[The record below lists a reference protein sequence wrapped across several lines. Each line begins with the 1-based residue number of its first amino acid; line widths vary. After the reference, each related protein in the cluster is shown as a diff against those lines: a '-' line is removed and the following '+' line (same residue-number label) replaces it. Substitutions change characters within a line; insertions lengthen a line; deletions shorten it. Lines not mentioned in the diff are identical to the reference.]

1 MNILVI
7 NAGSSSLKYQLI
19 RMEDESILCKGVCER
34 IGIDGKYSYKAM
46 NGYKVEKE
54 ADLFTHKDAFD
65 VILHEMVQG
74 EGHVID
80 SVNEIAAIG
89 HRVTHGGDKFSH
101 SVLVDEAT
109 IDAIANMRDISP
121 LHNPPQAATIRA
133 CRTVFGEALPMAAV
147 FDTAFH
153 ATMPPKAYTFA
164 IPYKYYEEHGVRRY
178 GFHGTSHRYVSGRMA
193 ELLGEMPHRLIT
205 CHLGNGSSL
214 AAIKDGKVVDTSMGF
229 TPLDGIIMGTRCG
242 SIDPSIVSYIANL
255 ENLHERGMNRLLNN
269 ESGLLGVSGVSSDFR
284 DVLEEA
290 ENGNERAQLAADML
304 EYQLVKLIGSYA
316 AGAGRGGC
324 HSVYR
329 RHRRKCHGPAGAGDA
344 RSGLPGRDRR
354 PGGQQQPRRGGSHLR
369 GGQQGG
375 GMGSAHQRGDHDRA
389 GYCGADKISAGRW
402 PVKATPPSG
411 RTAAPAKA
419 PQSRMALGDGG
430 VGRAGASKGA
440 VTAPAGASRPLW
452 RTAMG
457 GRRPPRRRCRRP
469 CGRGPVPAVVQWPRS
484 GAGSSSRKRRE
495 MHQMPASATRV

>member
-65 VILHEMVQG
+65 VILREMVQG

-80 SVNEIAAIG
+80 SVDEIAAIG

-284 DVLEEA
+284 DVLEAA
-290 ENGNERAQLAADML
+290 ENYAAALGGVDAILFTGGIGENAMGLREQVMHDLAYLGVTADLAANN
-304 EYQLVKLIGSYA
+304 S
-316 AGAGRGGC
+316 RGEEVRI
-324 HSVYR
+324 S
-329 RHRRKCHGPAGAGDA
+329 
-344 RSGLPGRDRR
+344 
-354 PGGQQQPRRGGSHLR
+354 
-369 GGQQGG
+369 
-375 GMGSAHQRGDHDRA
+375 
-389 GYCGADKISAGRW
+389 GADSKVEVWVVPTNEEIMIARD
-402 PVKATPPSG
+402 
-411 RTAAPAKA
+411 TAELIK
-419 PQSRMALGDGG
+419 
-430 VGRAGASKGA
+430 
-440 VTAPAGASRPLW
+440 
-452 RTAMG
+452 
-457 GRRPPRRRCRRP
+457 
-469 CGRGPVPAVVQWPRS
+469 
-484 GAGSSSRKRRE
+484 
-495 MHQMPASATRV
+495 

>member
-34 IGIDGKYSYKAM
+34 IGIDGKYSYKTM

-65 VILHEMVQG
+65 VILREMVQG

-80 SVNEIAAIG
+80 SVDEIAAIG

-242 SIDPSIVSYIANL
+242 SIDPAIMPFL
-255 ENLHERGMNRLLNN
+255 MDKTGMTAKEMDTYMNKK
-269 ESGLLGVSGVSSDFR
+269 SGMLGISGISSDFR
-284 DVLEEA
+284 DLGAAA
-290 ENGNERAQLAADML
+290 EKGDERAKLALDMFV
-304 EYQLVKLIGSYA
+304 YAVKKYIGSYA
-316 AGAGRGGC
+316 AA
-324 HSVYR
+324 
-329 RHRRKCHGPAGAGDA
+329 
-344 RSGLPGRDRR
+344 LN
-354 PGGQQQPRRGGSHLR
+354 
-369 GGQQGG
+369 
-375 GMGSAHQRGDHDRA
+375 
-389 GYCGADKISAGRW
+389 GADAI
-402 PVKATPPSG
+402 VF
-411 RTAAPAKA
+411 TA
-419 PQSRMALGDGG
+419 G
-430 VGRAGASKGA
+430 VGENDREVRRDILKDMEYMGIVADFDYNMTCPRGEEVCISKPESKVKIFVIPTDEEMTIA
-440 VTAPAGASRPLW
+440 RDTARLVT
-452 RTAMG
+452 
-457 GRRPPRRRCRRP
+457 
-469 CGRGPVPAVVQWPRS
+469 
-484 GAGSSSRKRRE
+484 K
-495 MHQMPASATRV
+495 

>member
-316 AGAGRGGC
+316 AALGGVDAILFTGGIGENAMGLREQVMDDGTGVCYRVPEFDLEVSAQDENPYKTMEYNQLALQLFQMGFFREDMADQALRCLELMEFKNKDQLTAAILQGKQQAAMAQTAEGAA
-324 HSVYR
+324 S
-329 RHRRKCHGPAGAGDA
+329 
-344 RSGLPGRDRR
+344 
-354 PGGQQQPRRGGSHLR
+354 
-369 GGQQGG
+369 GG
-375 GMGSAHQRGDHDRA
+375 GMA
-389 GYCGADKISAGRW
+389 
-402 PVKATPPSG
+402 VK
-411 RTAAPAKA
+411 
-419 PQSRMALGDGG
+419 Q
-430 VGRAGASKGA
+430 
-440 VTAPAGASRPLW
+440 
-452 RTAMG
+452 TAME
-457 GRRPPRRRCRRP
+457 RMRQQTHEAVRPR
-469 CGRGPVPAVVQWPRS
+469 
-484 GAGSSSRKRRE
+484 
-495 MHQMPASATRV
+495 

>member
-1 MNILVI
+1 MNSLVI

-242 SIDPSIVSYIANL
+242 SIDPAIMPFL
-255 ENLHERGMNRLLNN
+255 MDKTGMTAKEMDTYMNKK
-269 ESGLLGVSGVSSDFR
+269 SGMLGISGISSDFR
-284 DVLEEA
+284 DLGAAA
-290 ENGNERAQLAADML
+290 EKGDERAKLALDMFV
-304 EYQLVKLIGSYA
+304 YAVKKYIGSYA
-316 AGAGRGGC
+316 AA
-324 HSVYR
+324 
-329 RHRRKCHGPAGAGDA
+329 
-344 RSGLPGRDRR
+344 LN
-354 PGGQQQPRRGGSHLR
+354 
-369 GGQQGG
+369 
-375 GMGSAHQRGDHDRA
+375 
-389 GYCGADKISAGRW
+389 GADAI
-402 PVKATPPSG
+402 VF
-411 RTAAPAKA
+411 TA
-419 PQSRMALGDGG
+419 G
-430 VGRAGASKGA
+430 VGENDREVRRDILKDMEYMGIVADFDYNMTCPRGEEVCISKPESKVKIFVIPTDEEMTIA
-440 VTAPAGASRPLW
+440 RDTARLVT
-452 RTAMG
+452 
-457 GRRPPRRRCRRP
+457 
-469 CGRGPVPAVVQWPRS
+469 
-484 GAGSSSRKRRE
+484 K
-495 MHQMPASATRV
+495 

>member
-242 SIDPSIVSYIANL
+242 SCDPAVVQFIANNDKKSVDEVL
-255 ENLHERGMNRLLNN
+255 TMMNKQ
-269 ESGLLGVSGVSSDFR
+269 SGLLGIGGKSDMR
-284 DVLEEA
+284 DIDA
-290 ENGNERAQLAADML
+290 AADAGDKDAILARDML
-304 EYQLVKLIGSYA
+304 IYGIQKYIGSYMA
-316 AGAGRGGC
+316 ALQGADAIIFT
-324 HSVYR
+324 
-329 RHRRKCHGPAGAGDA
+329 AGIGENNA
-344 RSGLPGRDRR
+344 
-354 PGGQQQPRRGGSHLR
+354 HLR
-369 GGQQGG
+369 QRVIEGFGY
-375 GMGSAHQRGDHDRA
+375 MGIKLDE
-389 GYCGADKISAGRW
+389 
-402 PVKATPPSG
+402 
-411 RTAAPAKA
+411 AKNEA
-419 PQSRMALGDGG
+419 C
-430 VGRAGASKGA
+430 
-440 VTAPAGASRPLW
+440 TAPNVKETIISTPDSTVKVIVIPTNEEIMIARDTLGLVEKA
-452 RTAMG
+452 
-457 GRRPPRRRCRRP
+457 
-469 CGRGPVPAVVQWPRS
+469 
-484 GAGSSSRKRRE
+484 
-495 MHQMPASATRV
+495 

>member
-255 ENLHERGMNRLLNN
+255 ENLQ
-269 ESGLLGVSGVSSDFR
+269 
-284 DVLEEA
+284 A
-290 ENGNERAQLAADML
+290 AQIF
-304 EYQLVKLIGSYA
+304 KLQTANVG
-316 AGAGRGGC
+316 GRGELSSRSLGGYKVAFS
-324 HSVYR
+324 H
-329 RHRRKCHGPAGAGDA
+329 A
-344 RSGLPGRDRR
+344 RECPSF
-354 PGGQQQPRRGGSHLR
+354 SASLR
-369 GGQQGG
+369 G
-375 GMGSAHQRGDHDRA
+375 HR
-389 GYCGADKISAGRW
+389 
-402 PVKATPPSG
+402 G
-411 RTAAPAKA
+411 RT
-419 PQSRMALGDGG
+419 S
-430 VGRAGASKGA
+430 AS
-440 VTAPAGASRPLW
+440 PL
-452 RTAMG
+452 RSKPLSCYDIFTENEKV
-457 GRRPPRRRCRRP
+457 RR
-469 CGRGPVPAVVQWPRS
+469 
-484 GAGSSSRKRRE
+484 SS
-495 MHQMPASATRV
+495 